1 MKKGDPMDDGGVLS
15 IDFLFATL
23 IALIIIAGMV
33 SIVDSELSRTQ
44 AGELGE
50 ARMMGERVAGAVN
63 AAYTNG
69 PGFAVNVTL
78 PSDFPH
84 TVEVR
89 NGQVTVFYKDQ
100 RIKLSI
106 IPKVDVT
113 TTNMTPGKY
122 TVRNQNGTIT
132 ITRIT

>member
-1 MKKGDPMDDGGVLS
+1 MDDAGVLS

-50 ARMMGERVAGAVN
+50 ARMMGERVVGAVN

-69 PGFAVNVTL
+69 PGYAVNLTL
-78 PSDFPH
+78 TSDFPY
-84 TVEVR
+84 TIEVR
-89 NGQVTVFYKDQ
+89 NGRVTVFYNSNT
-100 RIKLSI
+100 ISLNL
-106 IPKVDVT
+106 IPKVNVT
-113 TTNMTPGKY
+113 TTNMTPGFTY

-132 ITRIT
+132 ITRLT